1 MDIHS
6 FYENIKSQA
15 EAINVNLNNEMCEQF
30 YYYMKLMLEWNE
42 NINLT
47 AIIEEDE
54 IILKHFVDSLTINKY
69 IQTKNYSK
77 QLKKNYLQNQ
87 KLVLQIQKMK

>member
-54 IILKHFVDSLTINKY
+54 IVFIFFFEYFSSISTTNIIKY
-69 IQTKNYSK
+69 SFTSQLLSFTKDTNGSSTF
-77 QLKKNYLQNQ
+77 
-87 KLVLQIQKMK
+87 